1 MSKRVLVIGSGGRE
15 HALAWG
21 LARSSHVDEVICAP
35 GNAGMA
41 AIGECMPVVPTDPA
55 AVTDLA
61 AKLDADLVVVAPD
74 DPLVAG
80 VVDAV
85 QASGRPAFG
94 PNAAAAKLEGS
105 KSWMK
110 DVLVAAG
117 VPTARYATFGAG
129 QETDAYAFLETL
141 PGLYV
146 VKTDGLAAG
155 KGVVVTESIADARAA
170 VSAYLSGAA
179 FGDAGRTCVIEE
191 GMTGPEVS
199 LFALCD
205 GKRAQVIA
213 AAQDHKRVFDGDK
226 GPNTGGMGAYSPV
239 PFVGPEVV
247 DEMMERAVL
256 PTLAELERR
265 GAPFRGTL
273 YAGLMLTPE
282 GTKVLEYNVRF
293 GDPETQVLV
302 PRFTSDLFVH
312 LAESAAG
319 DLTTRV
325 ELADTAC
332 VGVVLAASG
341 YPPAPDRKGVDVI
354 AGIDRANAHDDVVVF
369 HSGTAFDDQGR
380 LVTSGGRVLTV
391 TAVGADVAAARDR
404 AYAATAEI
412 SWPGVHYRR
421 DIGAQA
427 VL

>member
-1 MSKRVLVIGSGGRE
+1 MRTRVLVIGSGGRE

-21 LARSSHVDEVICAP
+21 LARSPHVDEVIGAP
-35 GNAGMA
+35 GNAGIA

-55 AVTDLA
+55 AVADLA

-85 QASGRPAFG
+85 QASGRRAFG

-105 KSWMK
+105 KAWMK

-129 QETDAYAFLETL
+129 GEADAYSFLETL

-155 KGVVVTESIADARAA
+155 KGVVVTESLAEARAA

-191 GMTGPEVS
+191 GLTGPEVS

-205 GKRAQVIA
+205 GKRARVIA
-213 AAQDHKRVFDGDK
+213 AAQDHKRVFDGDA

-239 PFVGPEVV
+239 PFVGPDLV
-247 DEMMERAVL
+247 DDMMDRAVL
-256 PTLAELERR
+256 PTLAELDRR
-265 GAPFRGTL
+265 GAPFSGVL
-273 YAGLMLTPE
+273 YAGLMLTPD
-282 GTKVLEYNVRF
+282 GAKVLEYNVRF

-302 PRFTSDLFVH
+302 PRIASDLFVH

-319 DLTTRV
+319 DLSTPV
-325 ELADTAC
+325 VLYDTAC
-332 VGVVLAASG
+332 VGVVLAAEG
-341 YPPAPDRKGVDVI
+341 YPPAPDRKGDVI
-354 AGIDRANAHDDVVVF
+354 TGIERAESHEGAVVF
-369 HSGTAFDDQGR
+369 HAGTVADDHGQV
-380 LVTSGGRVLTV
+380 VTNGGRVLTV
-391 TAVGADVAAARDR
+391 TAVGTDVGEARDR
-404 AYAATAEI
+404 AYAAAAEI
-412 SWPGVHYRR
+412 SWPGVHYRH

-427 VL
+427 LT

>member
-1 MSKRVLVIGSGGRE
+1 VSARVLVIGGGGRE

-21 LARSSHVDEVICAP
+21 LARSPHVDEVICAP
-35 GNAGMA
+35 GNAGTA
-41 AIGECMPVVPTDPA
+41 TIGECMPVVTTDPA
-55 AVTDLA
+55 AVADLA
-61 AKLDADLVVVAPD
+61 AKLDTDLVVVAPD

-85 QASGRPAFG
+85 QATGRRAFG

-110 DVLVAAG
+110 DVLVTAG
-117 VPTARYATFGAG
+117 VPTARYATFGVGEESA
-129 QETDAYAFLETL
+129 AYSFLETL

-155 KGVVVTESIADARAA
+155 KGVVVTESMTAARDAVR
-170 VSAYLSGAA
+170 AYLSGAA

-191 GMTGPEVS
+191 GLTGPEVA
-199 LFALCD
+199 LFVLCD
-205 GKRAQVIA
+205 GKRARVIA
-213 AAQDHKRVFDGDK
+213 AAQDHKRAFDGDT

-239 PFVGPEVV
+239 PFAGADVI
-247 DEMMERAVL
+247 DDMMERSVL

-282 GTKVLEYNVRF
+282 GAKVLEYNVRF

-312 LAESAAG
+312 LSESADG
-319 DLTTRV
+319 DLVTPV
-325 ELADTAC
+325 ELAGTAC
-332 VGVVLAASG
+332 VGVVLAAAG
-341 YPPAPDRKGVDVI
+341 YPPAPERTGEVI
-354 AGIDRANAHDDVVVF
+354 TGLERASAHEGVVVF
-369 HSGTAFDDQGR
+369 HAGTAFDDGGR
-380 LVTSGGRVLTV
+380 VVTNGGRVLTV
-391 TAVGADVAAARDR
+391 TAVGADVAEARDR
-404 AYAATAEI
+404 AYAAAAEI

-427 VL
+427 LL